1 MPSIPPSHH
10 DLLQSPVA
18 TLATIA
24 PDGRP
29 QLTEVWF
36 LAEGDSVALSLNTDR
51 QKTKNLLARPGCSL
65 FILDL
70 ANPQRYIELRGDAE
84 ISPDA
89 DGAFVDKVGKK
100 YGVNLRDYDQPG
112 EERVVVRIIPHRI
125 NAVNMGG

>member
-10 DLLQSPVA
+10 ALLQSPVA

-70 ANPQRYIELRGDAE
+70 ANPQRYIELRGDAG

>member
-51 QKTKNLLARPGCSL
+51 QKTKNLMARPGCSL